1 MGNGNRRQTIDAV
14 GKAELPDLSICM
26 INDQI
31 RTIFLIIRMIITSIR
46 TINYE
51 ICMILLNELNKRTNS
66 TLELVLLLLP
76 VIFFFF
82 LDPYHCTFFES
93 FCLLLCWLFLLHG
106 QEFRLALLSQLI
118 V

>member
-51 ICMILLNELNKRTNS
+51 IRMILLNELNKRTNS
-66 TLELVLLLLP
+66 HLELVLLLLLY
-76 VIFFFF
+76 FLFL